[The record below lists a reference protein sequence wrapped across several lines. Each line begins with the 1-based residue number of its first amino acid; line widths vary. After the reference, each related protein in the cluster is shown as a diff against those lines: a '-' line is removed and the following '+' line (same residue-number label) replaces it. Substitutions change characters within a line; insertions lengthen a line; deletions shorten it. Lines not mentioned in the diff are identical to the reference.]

1 MFRGVCC
8 VELSELSFALC
19 LIRRANVHLF
29 KTCHSQFLSTSLHLV
44 LLISEGIGMNCH
56 RIDLRFRGRSMLGI
70 NFNFFERVKG
80 VETVDQFSKY
90 GVLKYNFICNTSSSL
105 QRNINQN
112 KFINSFIIHAYLQI

>member
-1 MFRGVCC
+1 MFICTKLVT
-8 VELSELSFALC
+8 
-19 LIRRANVHLF
+19 AN
-29 KTCHSQFLSTSLHLV
+29 SYFLLTPLQLV

-90 GVLKYNFICNTSSSL
+90 GVLKCNLYIS
-105 QRNINQN
+105 Q
-112 KFINSFIIHAYLQI
+112 KYLLTA

>member
-1 MFRGVCC
+1 MQKIYVHI
-8 VELSELSFALC
+8 
-19 LIRRANVHLF
+19 LISGSNFMLLYHLNEI
-29 KTCHSQFLSTSLHLV
+29 KPQSTSLHLV

-90 GVLKYNFICNTSSSL
+90 GVLKYNLYICRL
-105 QRNINQN
+105 
-112 KFINSFIIHAYLQI
+112 F